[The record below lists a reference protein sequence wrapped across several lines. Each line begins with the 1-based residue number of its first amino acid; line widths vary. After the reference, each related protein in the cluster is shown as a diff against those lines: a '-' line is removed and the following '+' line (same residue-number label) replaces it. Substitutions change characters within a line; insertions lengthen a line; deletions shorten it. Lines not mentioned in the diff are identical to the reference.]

1 MGIDHIF
8 QSPLLIVTIRGFSTC
23 EEIIGAFDEL
33 ALDDRITSTESII
46 FDLLYADYAPAEEEL
61 KRIAEHLGSL
71 AALRVKRWA
80 VAAQQVSIMFGKIRL
95 LYAFMKS
102 NGLAAELF
110 PSFTKAMTWALLG

>member
-23 EEIIGAFDEL
+23 EEINGAFDEL
-33 ALDDRITSTESII
+33 ALDDRITSTESI
-46 FDLLYADYAPAEEEL
+46 
-61 KRIAEHLGSL
+61 
-71 AALRVKRWA
+71 
-80 VAAQQVSIMFGKIRL
+80 MFGKIRL
-95 LYAFMKS
+95 LCAFMKS